1 MLASLLAAGM
11 PLGAQNLG
19 SEYRLKRVIP
29 VEGRQGVAADS
40 NFYYVSGSTALYKY
54 DKQGRLAAKNE
65 RPFEG
70 LPLAANHIGDIDVWD
85 GEIYAGIETFDD
97 GRGENIQVA
106 VYDANTLEW
115 KRSIDWEPSSGQVEV
130 CGLAVDRDGDM
141 VWMADWVDGRYVYG
155 YNRKT
160 GRYVR
165 KVHLRPVPQW
175 QQGIFMVGGR
185 MLISADDGDADLDEP
200 DEAPL
205 APCRAEDLRCMGGFR
220 AAGPDHAAPEP
231 SGEEISP
238 RVDTSHMEGA
248 SERRAPVICA
258 VSGAGGSGVT
268 TLIAAMAACS
278 AHAGL
283 RTAVLDLDL
292 MFGNLYELFGV
303 EALHDLG
310 LLASQVGSAPL
321 DEAAIVRSS
330 MRVGPGLTLW
340 GPIATPERAE
350 LLGRAVENRMSYS
363 LTRPARGLM
372 PWRGR
377 LQAAIVALW
386 YAAMR

>member
-141 VWMADWVDGRYVYG
+141 VWMADWVDGRYVYC

-175 QQGIFMVGGR
+175 QQGIFMVAE
-185 MLISADDGDADLDEP
+185 LLAGDLLHLLD
-200 DEAPL
+200 
-205 APCRAEDLRCMGGFR
+205 
-220 AAGPDHAAPEP
+220 
-231 SGEEISP
+231 I
-238 RVDTSHMEGA
+238 
-248 SERRAPVICA
+248 
-258 VSGAGGSGVT
+258 
-268 TLIAAMAACS
+268 
-278 AHAGL
+278 
-283 RTAVLDLDL
+283 
-292 MFGNLYELFGV
+292 
-303 EALHDLG
+303 LHDLG
-310 LLASQVGSAPL
+310 HDLGVDLAAVL
-321 DEAAIVRSS
+321 IVL
-330 MRVGPGLTLW
+330 GAG
-340 GPIATPERAE
+340 
-350 LLGRAVENRMSYS
+350 LGRDGKALRD
-363 LTRPARGLM
+363 G
-372 PWRGR
+372 
-377 LQAAIVALW
+377 QADVGHLREVRALAAQQLAHLRVALREKIAEFFAHDASSISK
-386 YAAMR
+386 YQ

>member
-115 KRSIDWEPSSGQVEV
+115 KRLIDWEPSSGQVEV

-141 VWMADWVDGRYVYG
+141 VWMAELGR
-155 YNRKT
+155 RT
-160 GRYVR
+160 
-165 KVHLRPVPQW
+165 LRLLLQPENGAVCPQ
-175 QQGIFMVGGR
+175 GP
-185 MLISADDGDADLDEP
+185 SA
-200 DEAPL
+200 
-205 APCRAEDLRCMGGFR
+205 
-220 AAGPDHAAPEP
+220 
-231 SGEEISP
+231 S
-238 RVDTSHMEGA
+238 
-248 SERRAPVICA
+248 RAPVA
-258 VSGAGGSGVT
+258 AGDFHGRRT
-268 TLIAAMAACS
+268 
-278 AHAGL
+278 HA
-283 RTAVLDLDL
+283 DLC
-292 MFGNLYELFGV
+292 
-303 EALHDLG
+303 
-310 LLASQVGSAPL
+310 
-321 DEAAIVRSS
+321 
-330 MRVGPGLTLW
+330 
-340 GPIATPERAE
+340 
-350 LLGRAVENRMSYS
+350 GR
-363 LTRPARGLM
+363 
-372 PWRGR
+372 RGR
-377 LQAAIVALW
+377 
-386 YAAMR
+386 RPR